1 MFCDFKKYIKL
12 LAASPQFLFMKS
24 KRKEDF
30 LKRDWLTKS
39 YNRYKCICKIYKLYP
54 LSVFMY
60 AALKNLRIYLADNNF
75 KVQLRNIW
83 IEVFEQSD
91 EELKYFVTKM
101 FFLTELVDQEIAKRI
116 MSFAASTSNIDYR
129 YWTTMD
135 ISNVLFNTQNGI
147 YKGFYSERK
156 ELLKKI
162 AIDGNYKYDQGMS
175 RKKANNVLGI
185 VVYQL
190 EPNMQNSAFRCLK
203 MIVDGVAKYFEQI
216 YIIST
221 DSFYTSSSD
230 ISPAT
235 IYYKYSKLCS
245 SEVVTKCKAFFDEK
259 IKIVSIN
266 NGDYMKRNQD
276 VLTWIYS
283 ISPETIIDLT
293 DEFSPISYFYSK
305 DYTTFY
311 IPLRA
316 GISSSFYSYQLG
328 PKWRLEAMSKKY
340 GEQVDMVKA
349 IEWSFPEYLPQMVEC
364 YDRSNMGLNIDSFI
378 IVSAAYVSKICS
390 DEFCD
395 KICKLLKNNSNFV
408 WLIVGDTAPAY
419 IHNYYGELITSN
431 QIIEKSYESNLFAL
445 FKLCNLY
452 LRTEV
457 TGGSGSTAIAAMA
470 GLPIVMTD
478 YLCDPMRWLGSDYSK
493 ISNLD
498 QLVDE
503 IETLYKD
510 SEYYE
515 IKKQQC
521 QMLAYEAVDAEKK
534 WSALLEIMKRNRIG

>member
-1 MFCDFKKYIKL
+1 
-12 LAASPQFLFMKS
+12 
-24 KRKEDF
+24 
-30 LKRDWLTKS
+30 
-39 YNRYKCICKIYKLYP
+39 
-54 LSVFMY
+54 
-60 AALKNLRIYLADNNF
+60 
-75 KVQLRNIW
+75 
-83 IEVFEQSD
+83 
-91 EELKYFVTKM
+91 
-101 FFLTELVDQEIAKRI
+101 
-116 MSFAASTSNIDYR
+116 
-129 YWTTMD
+129 
-135 ISNVLFNTQNGI
+135 
-147 YKGFYSERK
+147 
-156 ELLKKI
+156 
-162 AIDGNYKYDQGMS
+162 
-175 RKKANNVLGI
+175 
-185 VVYQL
+185 
-190 EPNMQNSAFRCLK
+190 
-203 MIVDGVAKYFEQI
+203 
-216 YIIST
+216 
-221 DSFYTSSSD
+221 
-230 ISPAT
+230 
-235 IYYKYSKLCS
+235 
-245 SEVVTKCKAFFDEK
+245 
-259 IKIVSIN
+259 
-266 NGDYMKRNQD
+266 
-276 VLTWIYS
+276 
-283 ISPETIIDLT
+283 
-293 DEFSPISYFYSK
+293 
-305 DYTTFY
+305 
-311 IPLRA
+311 
-316 GISSSFYSYQLG
+316 
-328 PKWRLEAMSKKY
+328 
-340 GEQVDMVKA
+340 
-349 IEWSFPEYLPQMVEC
+349 
-364 YDRSNMGLNIDSFI
+364 MGLNIDSFI